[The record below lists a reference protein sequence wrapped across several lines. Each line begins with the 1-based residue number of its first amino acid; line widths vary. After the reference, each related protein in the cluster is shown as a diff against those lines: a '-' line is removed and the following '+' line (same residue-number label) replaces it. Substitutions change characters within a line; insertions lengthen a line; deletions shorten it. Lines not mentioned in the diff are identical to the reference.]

1 MGFENYRISRL
12 VIWVIALATIGRLF
26 IGAILELG
34 NDEVYYL
41 TYAYL
46 PDLSHFDHPPMVG
59 WVIQLFTLNFSLN
72 SELFIRLGPI
82 LLSAGSSWII
92 YRIGCL
98 LRDELTGFIAVVM
111 FTASIYASVIAGVFI
126 LPDAP
131 QLFFWLAS
139 LYFLLKVLPDP
150 SQISNRKG
158 LYLAGLFIGLAMLSK
173 YTSVFLWVGAG
184 SYIIFYKK
192 QWLHKKELY
201 ISVLISFIIFIP
213 VLIWNFDNNFIS
225 FLYHSERVDI
235 TSNGLRPDYFFTE
248 LFGEIMYNNPIVFL
262 MIVMALIAIIRRRHF
277 LNRDHKKLIILTSV
291 PVILLFLGFALFR
304 RTLPHWTGPA
314 YTTLI
319 LVAACW
325 QRERIV
331 RAKLFKPF
339 PGLVGWAIILTVLF
353 AVLGLGQVTR
363 GWLDNPGQAEPS
375 KLGKNDVTLDLF
387 GWHQISEKFSPVL
400 TRTEKLRLIKEKAPI
415 ISWRWFPAANIDYYI
430 ARPMGIKVLALGKF
444 EDIHKYAWLN
454 KARGGFQP
462 GMDAWFICTSRDF
475 KDPADFYGAC
485 FDSITIV
492 DTLPVYRGGKH
503 VMNAFV
509 YRMNGLKPNAEKLF
523 GLDKLI
529 LNNH

>member
-1 MGFENYRISRL
+1 MGFENHRIPRL
-12 VIWVIALATIGRLF
+12 VFWVIALATIGRLI
-26 IGAILELG
+26 IGAIMELG

-59 WVIQLFTLNFSLN
+59 WVIQLFTLNLSLN

-82 LLSAGSSWII
+82 VLSAGSSWII

-98 LRDELTGFIAVVM
+98 LRDELTGLIAVIL
-111 FTASIYASVIAGVFI
+111 FTASIYASVISGVFI

-131 QLFFWLAS
+131 QLFFWLAG

-150 SQISNRKG
+150 SQPYNRRG
-158 LYLAGLFIGLAMLSK
+158 LYWAGLFIGLAMLSK

-184 SYIIFYKK
+184 SYIVFHKK
-192 QWLHKKELY
+192 QWLATKELY
-201 ISVLISFIIFIP
+201 ISILISFILFIP
-213 VLIWNFDNNFIS
+213 VLIWNFDNHFIS
-225 FLYHSERVDI
+225 FLYHSERIGV
-235 TSNGLRPDYFFTE
+235 TGTALRPDYFFTE
-248 LFGEIMYNNPIVFL
+248 LIGEIMYNNPLVVI
-262 MIVMALIAIIRRRHF
+262 MIVMALIAIIRRQQF
-277 LNRDHKKLIILTSV
+277 LNTEHQKLILLISV

-319 LVAACW
+319 LIAACW

-331 RAKLFKPF
+331 RLKHSKTF
-339 PGLVGWAIILTVLF
+339 PGLVVWAMMLTILF
-353 AVLGLGQVTR
+353 AIVGIGQVTG
-363 GWLDNPGQAEPS
+363 GWFDHPGHAKPIE
-375 KLGKNDVTLDLF
+375 LGKNDVTLDLY
-387 GWHQISEKFSPVL
+387 GWRQISEKLSPVL
-400 TRTEKLRLIKEKAPI
+400 ARIEKEGLIKGNAPI

-430 ARPMGIKVLALGKF
+430 ARPRGMKVLALGKF

-454 KARGGFQP
+454 KSRGGFSP

-475 KDPADFYGAC
+475 KDPVELYGAC
-485 FDSITIV
+485 FDSIKMV
-492 DTLPVYRGGKH
+492 DTLPVYRGEKH

-529 LNNH
+529 LNNY

>member
-1 MGFENYRISRL
+1 MGFENNRIPRI
-12 VIWVIALATIGRLF
+12 VFWVIALATIGRLI
-26 IGAILELG
+26 IGAMIELG

-59 WVIQLFTLNFSLN
+59 WIIQLFTLNLSFD

-82 LLSAGSSWII
+82 ILSAGSSWII

-98 LRDELTGFIAVVM
+98 LRDEFTGLIAVLM

-150 SQISNRKG
+150 SQQSNRRG
-158 LYLAGLFIGLAMLSK
+158 LYWVGLFIGLTMLSK
-173 YTSVFLWVGAG
+173 YTGVFLWVGAG
-184 SYIIFYKK
+184 LYIIFYKR
-192 QWLHKKELY
+192 QWLAKKELY
-201 ISVLISFIIFIP
+201 ISVLISFLVFIP

-248 LFGEIMYNNPIVFL
+248 LLGEIMYNNPLVFL

-277 LNRDHKKLIILTSV
+277 INRDHKKLILLISV
-291 PVILLFLGFALFR
+291 PVILLFLSFSLFR

-319 LVAACW
+319 LIAACW
-325 QRERIV
+325 QRERINSL
-331 RAKLFKPF
+331 KQFKTL
-339 PGLVGWAIILTVLF
+339 PGVVIWAMIVITLF
-353 AVLGLGQVTR
+353 ATVGIGQVTG
-363 GWLDNPGQAEPS
+363 GWFDDPGQAKPIE
-375 KLGKNDVTLDLF
+375 LGKNDVTLDLY
-387 GWHQISEKFSPVL
+387 GWRQISDKFSPVMAK
-400 TRTEKLRLIKEKAPI
+400 TEKEGLIKKKAPI

-430 ARPMGIKVLALGKF
+430 ARPMGMKVLALGKF

-454 KARGGFQP
+454 KSRGGFYP

-475 KDPADFYGAC
+475 KDPTELYGAC
-485 FDSITIV
+485 FDSIQLV
-492 DTLPVYRGGKH
+492 ETLPVYRGRKH

-523 GLDKLI
+523 GLDQLI
-529 LNNH
+529 LNN